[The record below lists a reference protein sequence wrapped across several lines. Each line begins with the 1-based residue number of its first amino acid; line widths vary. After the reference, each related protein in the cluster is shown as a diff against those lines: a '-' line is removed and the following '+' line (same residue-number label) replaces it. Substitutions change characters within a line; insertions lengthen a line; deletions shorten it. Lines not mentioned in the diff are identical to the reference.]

1 MHEKFRGSLV
11 KSYLIE
17 CLSIETVSVRFF
29 YFSRKSTLLGAAS
42 VAVNIHMI
50 VQYQSWYRKF
60 LEPPASHFFQSHPLH
75 CYFDWS

>member
-29 YFSRKSTLLGAAS
+29 YFSSRKSTLLGAAS
-42 VAVNIHMI
+42 VAVNMHMI
-50 VQYQSWYRKF
+50 VQYQSWYRKNSLSLLLLIF
-60 LEPPASHFFQSHPLH
+60 SSLTSTLLF
-75 CYFDWS
+75 